1 MRFRTPLADRRS
13 LGARSRLIR
22 QRLPEFWNDFAL
34 ITLRDL
40 CLQRGA
46 KRLFENASLSFF
58 AGQKIGVVGAN
69 GSGKSSFFALLMGEL
84 HAESGDLEFPQELVV
99 AHVSQETEPS
109 LQPSLDF
116 VLDGDEE
123 LRAAEREIAA
133 AESAAEGERLGE
145 AHERY
150 NNLGGWGARARA
162 AEMLFGL
169 GFSVAEHERPL
180 AEFSGGY
187 RMRLNLARALMRR
200 SDLLLL
206 DEPTNHLDLDAV
218 IWLEGWLAAYQGTL
232 FLISHD
238 REFLD
243 AIADHVLHFDHG
255 RLKLYR
261 GNYGAFERQRAASL
275 AQQQAAYVQ
284 QQREA
289 ARLHRFVERFRA
301 KATKARQA
309 QSRLKAL
316 ERMEMIAPAHIDTPF
331 TFRFRDFPGSPEV
344 ALQLEDAA
352 VGYDDRIV
360 LDSITLAIRRGER
373 IGLLGRNGAG
383 KSTFVKLICGALAAR
398 SGERRE
404 GKNLRIGYFAQHQLE
419 IFTAT
424 DSPLRLLQRQDRA
437 AREQDLRDFLGG
449 FDFHGE
455 RVFEPVERMSGGER
469 ARLALALIIWN
480 RPNLLLLD
488 EPTNHLDIDMREAL
502 AEALQEYEGAMI
514 LVSHDRHLLRS
525 CADELLLVADGRVA
539 EYDGDLDDYRRWL
552 AESRSPGTAKN
563 KESSRSRRAERQLEA
578 QARNAGVERR
588 RPIVNRLKKLEVEIE
603 PLAAERARLT
613 GLLASADFYN
623 NGDPDALS
631 NAIREQAQVAKK
643 LERLENEWLMLQEQ
657 LEASDQGQG

>member
-1 MRFRTPLADRRS
+1 M
-13 LGARSRLIR
+13 
-22 QRLPEFWNDFAL
+22 

-84 HAESGDLEFPQELVV
+84 HAESGDLEFPQEIVV
-99 AHVSQETEPS
+99 AHVSQETDASP
-109 LQPSLDF
+109 QPALDY
-116 VLDGDEE
+116 VLDGDVE
-123 LRAAEREIAA
+123 LRAAELAIAA
-133 AESAAEGERLGE
+133 AEATGDGERIGE
-145 AHERY
+145 AHEHY

-162 AEMLFGL
+162 AEMLSGL
-169 GFSVAEHERPL
+169 GFSAAEHATPL

-187 RMRLNLARALMRR
+187 RVRLNLARSLMRR

-218 IWLEGWLAAYQGTL
+218 IWLEGWLANYKGTL

-243 AIADHVLHFDHG
+243 AIADNVLHFDHG

-261 GNYGAFERQRAASL
+261 GNYSAFERQRAASL
-275 AQQQAAYVQ
+275 SQQQAAYVQ

-289 ARLHRFVERFRA
+289 ERLHRFVERFRA

-316 ERMEMIAPAHIDTPF
+316 ERMEMIAPAHVDTPF
-331 TFRFRDFPGSPEV
+331 TFRFREFPGSPEV

-352 VGYDDRIV
+352 AGYGEASV
-360 LDSITLAIRRGER
+360 LKSITLAVRRGER

-383 KSTFVKLICGALAAR
+383 KSTFVKLVCGALSAQT
-398 SGERRE
+398 GERRE
-404 GKNLRIGYFAQHQLE
+404 GKSLRIGYFAQHQLE
-419 IFTAT
+419 VFTAA
-424 DSPLRLLQRQDRA
+424 DAPLRLLQRQDRT

-469 ARLALALIIWN
+469 ARLALALIIWS

-525 CADELLLVADGRVA
+525 CADKLLLVADGHVG

-552 AESRSPGTAKN
+552 ADSRSPGTTKSTDA
-563 KESSRSRRAERQLEA
+563 SLSRRAERQKEALE
-578 QARNAGVERR
+578 RSAGMERR
-588 RPIVNRLKKLEVEIE
+588 RPILNRIKKLESEIE
-603 PLAAERARLT
+603 SLSTERNRLNE
-613 GLLASADFYN
+613 LLASTQFYEN
-623 NGDPDALS
+623 VSPDVL
-631 NAIREQAQVAKK
+631 NTAIRDQAGTVKQ
-643 LERLENEWLMLQEQ
+643 LEKLENEWLTLQEQ
-657 LEASDQGQG
+657 LEADEAGLG